1 MKLYDSTIQKSL
13 ELAGSELKSL
23 PVSSSW
29 KNLDEKVFLFPDDGA
44 VELGATGKDSGYL
57 IAYTT
62 DEKLVEKDEI
72 LLRGKD
78 IKDLSGD
85 VPFAR
90 IAIILLDENSE
101 QSFDKEQKVYR
112 VLRDI
117 EYKRYKVNPD
127 GYMIRVNTNLL
138 REGGRVSKSAKAN
151 GLSFSDVGTI
161 LKDAYQKDE
170 NVKAVKQI
178 FITDPS
184 FDFAASSQVAKLN
197 EGITVTLDH
206 ILKNLKMDCA
216 TCSFKDICDTIEGM
230 RDVHKREEY
239 KF

>member
-62 DEKLVEKDEI
+62 DEKLVEKDDI

-78 IKDLSGD
+78 INDLSGD

-138 REGGRVSKSAKAN
+138 REGGRVSKSAQAN

-161 LKDAYQKDE
+161 LKDAYKQDK

-184 FDFAASSQVAKLN
+184 FDFAAFSQVAKLN

>member
-44 VELGATGKDSGYL
+44 IELGATGKDSGYL

-90 IAIILLDENSE
+90 IAIILLDEDSE
-101 QSFDKEQKVYR
+101 QSFGKEQKVYR

-151 GLSFSDVGTI
+151 SLSFSDVGTI
-161 LKDAYQKDE
+161 LKGAYKQDK

-184 FDFAASSQVAKLN
+184 FDFAAFSQVAKLN

-239 KF
+239 MF

>member
-1 MKLYDSTIQKSL
+1 MKLYDSTILKSL
-13 ELAGSELKSL
+13 ELAGGELKSL
-23 PVSSSW
+23 PVSSTW
-29 KNLDEKVFLFPDDGA
+29 KNLDEKVFLFPDDA
-44 VELGATGKDSGYL
+44 AAELGASGCGSGYL

-62 DEKLVEKDEI
+62 DKNLVSQDEI

-78 IKDLSGD
+78 IKDLDGN

-90 IAIILLDENSE
+90 IAILLLDEDAE
-101 QSFDKEQKVYR
+101 QNFDKEQKVYR

-127 GYMIRVNTNLL
+127 GYMLRVNTNLL
-138 REGGRVSKSAKAN
+138 REGGRVAKSAKAK
-151 GLSFSDVGTI
+151 GLSFADVGTI
-161 LKDAYQKDE
+161 LKDAYKQDKI
-170 NVKAVKQI
+170 VKAVKQI
-178 FITDPS
+178 FITDPK
-184 FDFAASSQVAKLN
+184 FDFDEFAKVAKLN

-230 RDVHKREEY
+230 RDIHKREEY
-239 KF
+239 TF

>member
-101 QSFDKEQKVYR
+101 QSFNKEQKVYR

-151 GLSFSDVGTI
+151 GLSFSAVGTI
-161 LKDAYQKDE
+161 LKDAYKQDK

-184 FDFAASSQVAKLN
+184 FDFAAFSQVAKLN

-239 KF
+239 MF

>member
-72 LLRGKD
+72 LLRGND

-90 IAIILLDENSE
+90 IAIILFDENSE

-161 LKDAYQKDE
+161 LKDAYKQDK

-184 FDFAASSQVAKLN
+184 FDFAAFSQVAKLN

-239 KF
+239 MF

>member
-29 KNLDEKVFLFPDDGA
+29 KNLDEKVFLFHDDGA

-138 REGGRVSKSAKAN
+138 REGGRVSKSAKVN

-161 LKDAYQKDE
+161 LKGAYKQDK

-184 FDFAASSQVAKLN
+184 FDFAAFSQVAKLN

-239 KF
+239 MF

>member
-1 MKLYDSTIQKSL
+1 MKLYDSTISKSL

-23 PVSSSW
+23 PVSSNV
-29 KNLDEKVFLFPDDGA
+29 KNLEEKVFIFPDDSA
-44 VELGATGKDSGYL
+44 VELGASNCESGYI

-62 DEKLVEKDEI
+62 DKNLVTDDEI
-72 LLRGKD
+72 LLRGND

-90 IAIILLDENSE
+90 ITIVLLDEDAE
-101 QSFDKEQKVYR
+101 QNFDKEQKVYR
-112 VLRDI
+112 ILRDI

-138 REGGRVSKSAKAN
+138 REGGRVSKAAKAK

-161 LKDAYQKDE
+161 LKDAYKQDK

-178 FITDPS
+178 FITDPTFAFSS
-184 FDFAASSQVAKLN
+184 FNQVAKLN

-230 RDVHKREEY
+230 RDIHKREEY
-239 KF
+239 AF

>member
-13 ELAGSELKSL
+13 ELAGSELKALS
-23 PVSSSW
+23 VSSSW

-161 LKDAYQKDE
+161 LKDAYKQDK

-184 FDFAASSQVAKLN
+184 FDFAAFSQVAKLN

-239 KF
+239 MF

>member
-161 LKDAYQKDE
+161 LKGAYKQDK

-184 FDFAASSQVAKLN
+184 FDFAAFSQVAKLN

-230 RDVHKREEY
+230 RDVHKRAAY
-239 KF
+239 MF